1 MGAEKRQE
9 LKKIAEGRE
18 AEMFAWNEGR
28 ILRLLRNVGAQDRLQ
43 REAAAMETARARGVR
58 VPAVH
63 SLTTVE
69 GRPGMVMERIE
80 GPDLLA
86 LVGRRPWKIF
96 WGARIL
102 GEVQA
107 QLHAA
112 SASSRLPALKAA
124 LKHRIEAYDR
134 LPEQL
139 ARFALQILD
148 ELPDGDSLCHGD
160 FHPANILMAG
170 ETPVLID
177 WTGATRGDPDAD
189 VARTLLMFRL
199 AELPPGS
206 PALTRLLALFG
217 RKVMAS
223 AYLRAY
229 RRKRAVEMAAV
240 RRWEIPVAAAR
251 LADGIEEET
260 GALVGLLEEAYER
273 TG

>member
-1 MGAEKRQE
+1 MGEEKSQE
-9 LKKIAEGRE
+9 LRKVAEGRE
-18 AEMFAWNEGR
+18 AEMFAWGDGK

-43 REAAAMETARARGVR
+43 REAAAMEAARSRGVR

-96 WGARIL
+96 WGGRIL
-102 GEVQA
+102 GDAHA

-112 SASSRLPALKAA
+112 SASSRLPALKAT
-124 LKHRIEAYDR
+124 LKQCIESYDR

-139 ARFALQILD
+139 ARFALQLLD

-160 FHPANILMAG
+160 FHPGNILMAG
-170 ETPVLID
+170 ETPVVID
-177 WTGATRGDPDAD
+177 WTNATQGDPDAD

-206 PALTRLLALFG
+206 PALTRLLALIG

-229 RRKRAVEMAAV
+229 RRRRAVEPAAV

-251 LADGIEEET
+251 LADGIEEEAT
-260 GALVGLLEEAYER
+260 SLVALLEEAYER